1 MTDAATF
8 ADALA
13 RARAH
18 APFLATSMDRRPDL
32 VAMLR
37 AARLDEA
44 MASAMLA
51 DPAMPVGQALRMQK
65 NALAMVLA
73 IADLAGAMGVE
84 QVTRNLS
91 DFADRALDAAL
102 ADIVARRTPDQPV
115 AGFAVIALG
124 KHGGQELNYSSD
136 IDPIFIYDPGT
147 LPVRPREE
155 PADAAQRIARQLI
168 DLMSAR
174 DGHGYVFRMDLRLR
188 PAAEVTP
195 LAIPVDAALSHYESQ
210 ALTWEQAAFI
220 RSRAAAGDRAL
231 GSYFMEALRP
241 FIWRRSLD
249 FGTIDEIAAL
259 TRQIRDHYD
268 KGQILGP
275 GFDLKRGR
283 GGIREV
289 EFFTQAQQL
298 IHGGR
303 SPDLRVRSTLD
314 ALGALAAA
322 GIVPDAEAAML
333 AAHYRT
339 LRTFEHRLQM
349 VDDQQTHSLPRDR
362 AALDNVARL
371 HGLADGDALIAALV
385 PVTAQVGQ
393 VYDRLVASQRGDD
406 GDAAITLSNDPE
418 LLAEALQAAGLHGSE
433 ALAVRI
439 QGWRAGGVRALRS
452 AAGRKA
458 FEAVLPALLAAFADA
473 PDQAAALNRFDDL
486 LRQLPST
493 VNVFKLLEARP
504 ALMQVVVDILSHAP
518 PLAEALARR
527 GDLLDGLIDA
537 SAFDLV
543 GSVEAIVAR
552 LSREEPGD
560 DYQQR
565 LDAVRVR
572 VSEMRFAL
580 GTQLIEG
587 RHDPIS
593 IAGGYARVAEAA
605 LVRLADCAI
614 AEFVATHG
622 RIPGSEPVIL
632 ALGRLGGGA
641 LTHASD
647 LDLIFLFSGEI
658 GLESDGRRPLG
669 STHYYNRLAQRI
681 IAALSVPTAAG
692 ALYEVDTRLR
702 PNGAQGLLAVSFASF
717 DEYQQAQA
725 WTWEHMALCRARVVY
740 GSARARG
747 EIDSIIARALHR
759 PRDAQALLADAA
771 KMRGDI
777 AANKRPLGPLDV
789 KLLPGGLVDLE
800 FIVHSLQLQHRTG
813 LNPDLRAAIAALA
826 DAGYVDAALG
836 EAHDLLTRLLV
847 TVRLVAPDCADPA
860 PASQALIAR
869 ACGCATWQELLDAIA
884 SARGC
889 VRKAW
894 SDVFGQTDFGASPGG
909 DAPGNVN
916 VQQAKDQT

>member
-1 MTDAATF
+1 MLTHPAL
-8 ADALA
+8 ADARH
-13 RARAH
+13 RALHH
-18 APFLATSMDRRPDL
+18 APFLAAALERHPDL
-32 VAMLR
+32 VEQ
-37 AARLDEA
+37 LDRQGLEA
-44 MASAMLA
+44 TLA
-51 DPAMPVGQALRMQK
+51 VIRDRHADAPVSEALRRQK
-65 NALAMVLA
+65 NALALVLA
-73 IADLAGAMGVE
+73 LADLADMVPVE
-84 QVTRNLS
+84 KVTHVLS
-91 DFADRALDAAL
+91 DFADEALDRAL
-102 ADIVARRTPDQPV
+102 ADIIARRTPDAQP
-115 AGFAVIALG
+115 AGFAIIALG

-136 IDPIFIYDPGT
+136 IDPIFLYDPDT
-147 LPVRPREE
+147 LPRRAREE

-168 DLMSAR
+168 DIMSQR

-220 RSRAAAGDRAL
+220 RARAAAGDRTL
-231 GSYFMEALRP
+231 GQYFMESLRP

-259 TRQIRDHYD
+259 TRQIRDHYN
-268 KGQILGP
+268 KGQLLGP

-289 EFFTQAQQL
+289 EFFTQAHQL

-303 SPDLRVRSTLD
+303 NPALRVRSTLD
-314 ALGALAAA
+314 ALAALARAE
-322 GIVPDAEAAML
+322 IVPASEAALL
-333 AAHYRT
+333 ADHYRS

-349 VDDQQTHSLPRDR
+349 VDDQQTHSLPVDP

-371 HGLADGDALIAALV
+371 HGLTDGAALV
-385 PVTAQVGQ
+385 GALGRVTGEVAGI
-393 VYDRLVASQRGDD
+393 YDGLIASQHGQGDD
-406 GDAAITLSNDPE
+406 AGVPLSNDPE
-418 LLAEALQAAGLHGSE
+418 LLAEALAHAGLE
-433 ALAVRI
+433 QPEKLAERV
-439 QGWRAGGVRALRS
+439 QGWRGGAVRALRT

-458 FEAVLPALLAAFADA
+458 FEEVLPALLSAFADA
-473 PDQAAALNRFDDL
+473 PDQASALNRFDDL

-493 VNVFKLLEARP
+493 VNVFRLLQARP
-504 ALMQVVVDILSHAP
+504 ALMQTLVDILSHAP
-518 PLAEALARR
+518 TLAEALARR

-537 SAFDLV
+537 SAYDLI
-543 GSVEAIVAR
+543 GSVDEIAER

-572 VSEMRFAL
+572 VGEMRFAL
-580 GTQLIEG
+580 GVQLIEG
-587 RHDPIS
+587 RHDPIA

-605 LVRLADCAI
+605 IRRLADCAVQ
-614 AEFVATHG
+614 EFTAVHG
-622 RIPGSEPVIL
+622 QMPGSEPVIL

-658 GLESDGRRPLG
+658 GGESDGKRPLG
-669 STHYYNRLAQRI
+669 STQYYHRLAQRI

-717 DEYQQAQA
+717 AEYQHEQA

-740 GSARARG
+740 GSAESRARL
-747 EIDSIIARALHR
+747 EAIIGAVLGA
-759 PRDAQALLADAA
+759 PRDPGQIRADAL
-771 KMRGDI
+771 KMRSDI
-777 AANKRPLGPLDV
+777 AQHKKPLGPLDV

-800 FIVHSLQLQHRTG
+800 FIVHTLQLVHRTG
-813 LNPDLRAAIAALA
+813 FDPDLRRAIDALVAAGLVRPEIA
-826 DAGYVDAALG
+826 

-847 TVRLVAPDCADPA
+847 SLRLVAPDCSEPP
-860 PASQALIAR
+860 PASQMLIAR
-869 ACGCATWQELLDAIA
+869 ACGQESWNALLAAVESACASVQTAWQHL
-884 SARGC
+884 
-889 VRKAW
+889 
-894 SDVFGQTDFGASPGG
+894 FGAG
-909 DAPGNVN
+909 AP
-916 VQQAKDQT
+916 AAPA